1 MDNDSISFFYNKEGL
16 TKVRSPYNF
25 TSMRKQIKVGNR
37 ECDDKMFMLM
47 KMGQVIST
55 ASYFKCH

>member
-1 MDNDSISFFYNKEGL
+1 MIQSPFFYTKEGL
-16 TKVRSPYNF
+16 TKARSPYDF

-37 ECDDKMFMLM
+37 ECDDKKFMLM
-47 KMGQVIST
+47 KMGQVINN

>member
-16 TKVRSPYNF
+16 TKATSPYDF

-47 KMGQVIST
+47 KMGQVINN
-55 ASYFKCH
+55 A